1 MRSTFKILLLTI
13 FTFSLQ
19 AQNTVNFSYN
29 DNWVGYMNWY
39 DLAGNYVSGGSWGV
53 GDLKATP
60 DSASNSVTL
69 QPNYNVY
76 DSTDAYWVNP
86 TTFQGEKLM
95 EASCFVEPG
104 ATFNGV
110 DLTFEGSVSSN
121 TIDPSYEAQV
131 FIKALDP
138 AAGYSDALAGSG
150 TIDLPVSGNFSIT
163 VPGSSLA
170 AGLIVQYG
178 FRVYG
183 VNANPVNES
192 NLGSVVVTAASATTS
207 ASKLNNE
214 NLEIFPNPVNDV
226 MNIKSNVVYDQISI
240 INLQGQTL
248 KNITGNTN
256 SIDLQEL
263 PSGTYII
270 ELTSGTNKTI
280 QKFNKI

>member
-1 MRSTFKILLLTI
+1 MKSTFKILLLTI
-13 FTFSLQ
+13 ITFSLN

-29 DNWVGYMNWY
+29 DSWVGYMNWY
-39 DLAGNYVSGGSWGV
+39 DLGGNYVSGSPWGIA
-53 GDLKATP
+53 DLKATP
-60 DSASNSVTL
+60 DSATNSVTL

-76 DSTDAYWVNP
+76 DSTNAYWVNQ

-121 TIDPSYEAQV
+121 TIDPAYDAKA

-138 AAGYSDALAGSG
+138 AAGYTDALAGSG
-150 TIDLPVSGNFSIT
+150 TIMLPASGNFSIT
-163 VPGSSLA
+163 VPASSLA

-178 FRVYG
+178 FSVYG
-183 VNANPVNES
+183 VNANPVNEA
-192 NLGSVVVTAASATTS
+192 NLGSVVVTAASTTTS
-207 ASKLNNE
+207 TSKLVNE
-214 NLEIFPNPVNDV
+214 QVEIFPNPVNDV
-226 MNIKSNVVYDQISI
+226 LNIKSNTLYDQISI
-240 INLQGQTL
+240 LNLQGQLL
-248 KNITGNTN
+248 KNFSSNTN
-256 SIDLQEL
+256 SIDLSDL

-270 ELTSGTNKTI
+270 ELTNGSNKTI